1 MATEKIIGDWKKNK
15 FKPIYWL
22 EGEESYFIDQVVEYA
37 EKNLLTEAEAG
48 FNLTIFYGKDA
59 DWAAVVNACRR
70 YPMFADKQVVILKEA
85 QQMRDIEKLEGY
97 IENPLHSTIFIVS
110 HKEKK
115 VDGRGKLAKSL
126 KKNAEILSTKK
137 LYDNQ
142 LVPFTAELVQSK
154 NLSISTKA
162 LHMLVEHVGSDLS
175 RIDNEIDKLIVNL
188 SGRKNITEDDVEKYI
203 GISKE
208 YNVFEL
214 QSAIAIK
221 DFAKCIRIIQ
231 YFESNPKAGPIQLI
245 LPSVF
250 NLFSKAYILRANN
263 ITDENNALKILELKS
278 TYQTKEPLIA
288 ARRFDMTAIERI
300 LLTLHHYNLRSV
312 GIGSGTAGD
321 AGLLKELVVK
331 IMHAA

>member
-1 MATEKIIGDWKKNK
+1 MEAEKIIGDWQKNK

-37 EKNLLTEAEAG
+37 EKNILSEAEAG

-85 QQMRDIEKLEGY
+85 QQMREIEKLEGY
-97 IENPLHSTIFIVS
+97 VENPLRSTIFIVS

-142 LVPFTAELVQSK
+142 LIPFTAELVKSK

-175 RIDNEIDKLIVNL
+175 RIDNEIDKLVVNL
-188 SGRKNITEDDVEKYI
+188 SGRKNITEDDVEQYI

-214 QSAIAIK
+214 QSAIAAK
-221 DFAKCIRIIQ
+221 DLVKCIRIIQ
-231 YFESNPKAGPIQLI
+231 DFESNPKAGPIQLI
-245 LPSVF
+245 LPSVYNF
-250 NLFSKAYILRANN
+250 FSKLYALKGLSP
-263 ITDENNALKILELKS
+263 TDEKS
-278 TYQTKEPLIA
+278 AAAAIGVNPYFMKDYTGA
-288 ARRFDMTAIERI
+288 ARRFDMAAIEQI
-300 LLTLHHYNLRSV
+300 LLTLHQYNLRSV
-312 GIGSGTAGD
+312 GIGSGAAGD
-321 AGLLKELVVK
+321 NGLLKELVVK